1 MHDEDLTREER
12 EALSSLP
19 REREPSELLEERTV
33 RALRARGLLRTRRR
47 AGPARPGLPA
57 GTPTPAWNTA
67 VAAGLV
73 AVFASGFAVGQWLE
87 SRQTRDV
94 LIALRRH
101 DAAQATAMVERAGS
115 AYIEAL
121 THLANV
127 ADSSR
132 TPAVAQGRQAAV
144 DILHAAASQLVRLEP
159 DDPLAMKILQGLD
172 RVTVRDSTDMSAAD
186 RRLVWF

>member
-1 MHDEDLTREER
+1 MHDEDLTREEHD
-12 EALSSLP
+12 ALRSLP

-33 RALRARGLLRTRRR
+33 RALRARGLLQPRRR
-47 AGPARPGLPA
+47 AGHALRARALE
-57 GTPTPAWNTA
+57 PAWITA
-67 VAAGLV
+67 AAAAVV
-73 AVFASGFAVGQWLE
+73 AVFATGFAVGQWLE

-101 DAAQATAMVERAGS
+101 DAVQATAMVERAGS

-121 THLANV
+121 TNLANV

-159 DDPLAMKILQGLD
+159 DDPLAAKILQGLD
-172 RVTVRDSTDMSAAD
+172 RVTVRDSTDLSAAD